1 MYILSISS
9 FYSTND
15 LYWWWWWW
23 WWWWCHRKPVCRLS
37 LVCDVHAA
45 YSVR

>member
-23 WWWWCHRKPVCRLS
+23 WW
-37 LVCDVHAA
+37 
-45 YSVR
+45 